1 MNLSELLAQVFWGN
15 TLLNWVLSLA
25 AFSVTFT
32 VLPAVRAFVMS
43 RARRLNTLE
52 TRGSTELVLLL
63 ITRTRAAFLFIV
75 AVYAAERFLVLPAR
89 IDQLSTTV
97 IVFVAWIQA
106 ALWGVAAVEFALGQ
120 REARKA
126 AAGEQREVGSISVL
140 LFIARVAIF
149 ALAILLALDNL
160 GVNITALVAGLG
172 IGGIAIALAVQTV
185 LGDLLASL
193 SIAFDKPFQPGDLL
207 RLDDIEGTVEHI
219 GVRSTRLRSVSGEQI
234 IIPNADLLRSRLRNL
249 GRMPERRMLFTVGVA
264 YETTTAKLEQVSSI
278 VEQAIAAVEGTRFEY
293 CAFRTFGDSSLNF
306 EIVYFVPDWDVARGR
321 FVAINDAVN
330 RSIHAAFVREGIEFA
345 YPTRTIINRV
355 AANPRAP

>member
-15 TLLNWVLSLA
+15 TLLNWVLSFA

-97 IVFVAWIQA
+97 IVFVGWIQA

-306 EIVYFVPDWDVARGR
+306 EIVYFVPDWDLARGR

>member
-306 EIVYFVPDWDVARGR
+306 EIVYFVPDWDLARGR

>member
-97 IVFVAWIQA
+97 IVFVGWIQA

-140 LFIARVAIF
+140 MFIARVAIF

-306 EIVYFVPDWDVARGR
+306 EIVYFVPDWDLARGR

>member
-1 MNLSELLAQVFWGN
+1 MNISELLAEVFWGN

-25 AFSVTFT
+25 AFFVTFT

-43 RARRLNTLE
+43 RARRFNTVE
-52 TRGSTELVLLL
+52 TRASTELVLLL
-63 ITRTRAAFLFIV
+63 ITRTRATFLFIV
-75 AVYAAERFLVLPAR
+75 AIYAAERFLTLPAR
-89 IDQLSTTV
+89 IEQISAAV
-97 IVFVAWIQA
+97 IVLVAWIQI

-120 REARKA
+120 REARKTA
-126 AAGEQREVGSISVL
+126 SGEQRETGSISVL

-149 ALAILLALDNL
+149 AFATLLALDNL

-234 IIPNADLLRSRLRNL
+234 IIANADLLRSRLRNL

-264 YETTTAKLEQVSSI
+264 YETSPAKLEKVSSI
-278 VEQAIAAVEGTRFEY
+278 VEQAIGSVEGTRFEY
-293 CAFRTFGDSSLNF
+293 CAFRTFSDSSLNF
-306 EIVYFVPDWDVARGR
+306 EIVYFVPDWDLARGR

-330 RSIHAAFVREGIEFA
+330 RSIHAAFAREGVEFA

-355 AANPRAP
+355 ATNR